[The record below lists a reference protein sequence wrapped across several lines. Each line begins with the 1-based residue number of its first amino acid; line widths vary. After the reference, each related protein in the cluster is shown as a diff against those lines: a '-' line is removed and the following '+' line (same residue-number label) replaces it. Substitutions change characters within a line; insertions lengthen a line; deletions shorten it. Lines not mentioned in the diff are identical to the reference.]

1 MSMLYPVHTVKKY
14 LIGIA
19 ICTFDF
25 STNME
30 GSFVVILLFYV
41 KEQPNLPCNCIVY
54 PITNLDNDYLRGLA
68 YIYII
73 IVHRK
78 GEFWVPG
85 RKSNIGQ
92 NKYQN
97 QEEPHIPSYFFNP
110 LVKSSQIFILIQSP
124 S

>member
-14 LIGIA
+14 LIGID

-97 QEEPHIPSYFFNP
+97 QEEPCRTSHT
-110 LVKSSQIFILIQSP
+110 FILFQST
-124 S
+124 SQK